1 MRSPRGTSQG
11 MKHDRNRAT
20 ARLAPRHDGHRS
32 GTRGGIQSLVRG
44 RAFTRSGELLR
55 LPHRSPVV
63 AVEGGPKYLALYD
76 LENRHVL
83 ASPEYRKIYDP
94 PTAWTRRMRPHFRN
108 AVRNVYID
116 ITAGVRAAEN
126 ARGSALLLVMA
137 DITPALDEE
146 FNRWYDEEHVPE
158 RLSIPGFLGGRR
170 FKAVEGEPRY
180 LALYDLKS
188 VDVLASEPYRYFRGA
203 GETAWTRNMLKAMQ
217 NFRRGVYASLPSP
230 ALTKCERR

>member
-1 MRSPRGTSQG
+1 MTAIAQPRALLLA
-11 MKHDRNRAT
+11 MMDIDPAHEEEFNRWYEEEHLPDRANCCGFLT
-20 ARLAPRHDGHRS
+20 ARR
-32 GTRGGIQSLVRG
+32 
-44 RAFTRSGELLR
+44 F
-55 LPHRSPVV
+55 V

-230 ALTKCERR
+230 ALTKCERH